1 MLSENIKKYRKA
13 QKLSQEDLAMQLHVV
28 RQTLSKW
35 ENALSVPDA
44 GQLIALAHALGVS
57 VNELLG
63 TKMKAPDDLNNIA
76 AELAEANA
84 QIAQYAEEKWLRT
97 EAGKLRGVILWLT
110 VIAIAITHI
119 VRNEILAISLS
130 SILVIVVLV
139 ILYRNVSLLSVG
151 FRETGQAGSIKAVT
165 VFDIAL
171 AALTAVFA
179 VLVKTGAIHFGENQ
193 EKLFAAA
200 LVAVVMIFTG
210 IVAPRLPYNRHTG
223 LRLPWTLQNE
233 GAWNVAHRVL
243 GMISIP
249 LGLAYMSLAFFMS
262 SMETLTLIAAAIWI
276 GIPGLVSLLY
286 ICNWSRKK

>member
-1 MLSENIKKYRKA
+1 MLSDNIKKYRKA
-13 QKLSQEDLAMQLHVV
+13 QRLSQEDLALRLHVV

-44 GQLIALAHALGVS
+44 DQLIALAHALGVS

-63 TKMKAPDDLNNIA
+63 TEPRTPDDPDGLA
-76 AELAEANA
+76 AALAEANA
-84 QIAQYAEEKWLRT
+84 QIAQYAEENRLRT
-97 EAGKLRGVILWLT
+97 QAGRLRGLILWLT
-110 VIAIAITHI
+110 VIAIAVMHI
-119 VRNEILAISLS
+119 VRSELLAILLS
-130 SILVIVVLV
+130 FILLIVALV
-139 ILYRNVSLLSVG
+139 ILYCNVSLLSEG
-151 FRETGQAGSIKAVT
+151 FRETGKSGGIRAVT

-171 AALTAVFA
+171 AALTAVLA

-200 LVAVVMIFTG
+200 LIAVVMIFTG
-210 IVAPRLPYNRHTG
+210 IIAPKLPYNRHTG
-223 LRLPWTLQNE
+223 LRLPWTVQNE

-249 LGLAYMSLAFFMS
+249 LGLAYMSLTFFVS
-262 SMETLTLIAAAIWI
+262 SMEALTLIAAAIWI

-286 ICNWSRKK
+286 VYNWSRKR

>member
-13 QKLSQEDLAMQLHVV
+13 QRLSQEDLAMQLHVV

-44 GQLIALAHALGVS
+44 DQLIALAHALGVS

-63 TKMKAPDDLNNIA
+63 TETKAPDDPDSIA

-84 QIAQYAEEKWLRT
+84 QIAQYAEEKRLRT
-97 EAGKLRGVILWLT
+97 EAGKLRGLILWLT
-110 VIAIAITHI
+110 VIAIVIMHI
-119 VRNEILAISLS
+119 VRNEVLAILLS
-130 SILVIVVLV
+130 FILLIAALV
-139 ILYRNVSLLSVG
+139 ILYRNVSLLSEG
-151 FRETGQAGSIKAVT
+151 FHETGKSGSIKAVT

-179 VLVKTGAIHFGENQ
+179 VLVKIGAIRFGENQ
-193 EKLFAAA
+193 EKLLAAA
-200 LVAVVMIFTG
+200 LVTVVMMFTG

-223 LRLPWTLQNE
+223 LRLPWTVRNE

-249 LGLAYMSLAFFMS
+249 LGLAYMSLTFFVS
-262 SMETLTLIAAAIWI
+262 SMETLTLITAAIWI

-286 ICNWSRKK
+286 IYNGRRKK